1 MYHTFLEGAH
11 TLIKKM
17 GACPSLISYTE
28 QQELNKKS
36 QTMEQ
41 TNQIITAFTVRLE
54 DIQSGIKKKTDQQ
67 LNVMTEC
74 KRLGREAHRRKD
86 KIETN
91 FQCKR
96 HKIAE
101 RTRKLLFDRLL
112 MLESIK
118 VQLSNNTNHVQLM
131 QWVAGVVKMTMG
143 NQGNVDDQNKILE
156 DLDTTIM
163 GKESVDF
170 FQQQLQQSFTRLSE
184 PSTDSGLYD
193 TEDDDLEKELDQ
205 FLNEPDIPAQETP
218 MILPALP
225 PFSPVSRT
233 MVTPSDAN
241 NNNDDEDGSS
251 SPLLTTDTSTQSIYG
266 TSTKARN
273 KTKGRQLLA
282 DAV

>member
-1 MYHTFLEGAH
+1 
-11 TLIKKM
+11 M

-54 DIQSGIKKKTDQQ
+54 DIQNGIKKKTDQQ
-67 LNVMTEC
+67 LNIMNEC
-74 KRLGREAHRRKD
+74 KKLGREANNRKD
-86 KIETN
+86 TIETN
-91 FQCKR
+91 FQYKR

-131 QWVAGVVKMTMG
+131 QWVAGVVKMTVG
-143 NQGNVDDQNKILE
+143 SQGNVDDQNKILE
-156 DLDTTIM
+156 DLDTSIM

-170 FQQQLQQSFTRLSE
+170 FQQQLHQSFARLSE
-184 PSTDSGLYD
+184 PSADNGLYD
-193 TEDDDLEKELDQ
+193 TEDGDLERELYQ
-205 FLNEPDIPAQETP
+205 FLNEPDIPTQDTP
-218 MILPALP
+218 MVLPVLP
-225 PFSPVSRT
+225 PFSPMSRS
-233 MVTPSDAN
+233 MVVPSDATN

-266 TSTKARN
+266 SSTKARN